1 MLFSAFKKVVN
12 LILFWLLN
20 LVINYTLKKLL
31 KIWKILVL
39 LFIVRGKKIIVM
51 LWKGYENFLSYFV
64 LCVGGT
70 EPFKRSYWG
79 I

>member
-51 LWKGYENFLSYFV
+51 LWKGYENFSSYFV
-64 LCVGGT
+64 LCVGGNQT
-70 EPFKRSYWG
+70 F
-79 I
+79 

>member
-1 MLFSAFKKVVN
+1 MLFSAFKKVVT

-51 LWKGYENFLSYFV
+51 LWKGYENFSSYFV
-64 LCVGGT
+64 LCVGGNQT
-70 EPFKRSYWG
+70 F
-79 I
+79 